1 MLKIDGLTYKFGK
14 KAAVDC
20 LSFEFTNG
28 VYGLLGPNGSGK
40 TTLMRCI
47 TGLYNVKGEHIF
59 YNGKPVEKDKSF
71 SRHVGYLPQKFGMYQ
86 HLTLNEMLLLIANMK
101 GLDDKSA
108 REGVEKALRLVNLT
122 DCAEKKVKALSGGMA
137 RRAGIAQTL
146 LGDPD
151 ILIFDEPTAG
161 LDPEERL
168 RFQSII
174 SEIKTDKIIL
184 ISTHIVE
191 DVHAVCETVAV
202 MRDGKIIKNGT
213 REEMAACAEGKTYII
228 DMDDLPKFKEPYYK
242 QKQFDSDG
250 KYYLRLVSSAPQ
262 DFAPVKPNVEDGYI
276 CALKGI

>member
-108 REGVEKALRLVNLT
+108 RESVEKALRLVNLT
-122 DCAEKKVKALSGGMA
+122 DCAEKKVKALSGGMV

-174 SEIKTDKIIL
+174 SEIKKDKIIL

-202 MRDGKIIKNGT
+202 MRDGKIIKSGT

-250 KYYLRLVSSAPQ
+250 KYLSL
-262 DFAPVKPNVEDGYI
+262 I
-276 CALKGI
+276 HI

>member
-108 REGVEKALRLVNLT
+108 EWLAARE
-122 DCAEKKVKALSGGMA
+122 
-137 RRAGIAQTL
+137 
-146 LGDPD
+146 
-151 ILIFDEPTAG
+151 
-161 LDPEERL
+161 
-168 RFQSII
+168 
-174 SEIKTDKIIL
+174 
-184 ISTHIVE
+184 
-191 DVHAVCETVAV
+191 
-202 MRDGKIIKNGT
+202 
-213 REEMAACAEGKTYII
+213 
-228 DMDDLPKFKEPYYK
+228 
-242 QKQFDSDG
+242 
-250 KYYLRLVSSAPQ
+250 
-262 DFAPVKPNVEDGYI
+262 
-276 CALKGI
+276 

>member
-108 REGVEKALRLVNLT
+108 REGVEKALGLVNLT
-122 DCAEKKVKALSGGMA
+122 DCAEKKVKALSGGMV

-174 SEIKTDKIIL
+174 SEIKKDKIIL

-202 MRDGKIIKNGT
+202 MRDGKIIKSGT

-262 DFAPVKPNVEDGYI
+262 VFAPVKPNVEDGYI